1 MENKTMMTDL
11 YELTMAQTYFD
22 SGEKDKE
29 VLFDAFFRREPLEA
43 GYAVMAGLDNII
55 EYIKNLK
62 FTDKDIEY
70 LRELGLF
77 SDAFLAYLS
86 NFKFTGDIY
95 AIPDG
100 TPVFR
105 NEPLITVRAPII
117 EAQII
122 ETAILSY
129 LNAAICYSTA
139 ARKVVEAAGDI
150 KVMEFGARRAFGPD
164 AAVEASKCSYLSGVA
179 GTSNVLAGKKYNIPV
194 MGTMAHSLIQ
204 QADSEYEAFLNF
216 AKSYPNN
223 CVLLVDTY
231 DTLKTGIPNAI
242 RVAKEFLIPNGFKL
256 KGVRIDSGDLAY
268 LSKEAK
274 KMFIEAGLD
283 DVQICLSNG
292 LKPETIKGLI
302 DQGAVVN
309 SIGLGDNIVAPDNAR
324 VGCVYKNV
332 AVIKDGEIIPKI
344 KISSDAIKTI
354 NPGLKKV
361 YRFYDKESG
370 YAIADLIALYDEV
383 IPEDEYVL
391 VDPADETNRQ
401 KITNYVVR
409 ELHERVFENG
419 EYVYETRTLED
430 SREYCEEQMQTI
442 YPEVKRIH
450 NPHKHYVDLS
460 EKLLNT
466 KKEMIMDIKN
476 NI

>member
-70 LRELGLF
+70 LRELDLF
-77 SDAFLAYLS
+77 SDAFLDYLA

-223 CVLLVDTY
+223 CVLLIDTY
-231 DTLKTGIPNAI
+231 DTLKTGVPNAI
-242 RVAKEFLIPNGFKL
+242 RVAKEYLIPNGYRL

-268 LSKEAK
+268 LSKAAK

-302 DQGAVVN
+302 DQGAIVN

-391 VDPADETNRQ
+391 IDPADETNRQ
-401 KITNYVVR
+401 KITNYIVR
-409 ELHERVFENG
+409 ELHEKVFESG
-419 EYVYETRTLED
+419 EYVYETKTLED

-466 KKEMIMDIKN
+466 KKEMIMNIKN

>member
-77 SDAFLAYLS
+77 SDAFLDYLS

-105 NEPLITVRAPII
+105 SEPLITVRAPII

-164 AAVEASKCSYLSGVA
+164 AAVEASKCAYLSGVA

-332 AVIKDGEIIPKI
+332 AVIKEGEIVPKI

-391 VDPADETNRQ
+391 IDPADETNRQ
-401 KITNYVVR
+401 KISNYIVR
-409 ELHERVFENG
+409 ELHEKVFESG
-419 EYVYETRTLED
+419 EYVYETKTLED

-466 KKEMIMDIKN
+466 KKEMIMNIKN

>member
-77 SDAFLAYLS
+77 SDAFLDYLS

-164 AAVEASKCSYLSGVA
+164 AAVEASKCAYLSGVA

-332 AVIKDGEIIPKI
+332 AVIRDSEIIPKI

-391 VDPADETNRQ
+391 IDPADETNRQ
-401 KITNYVVR
+401 KISNYIVR
-409 ELHERVFENG
+409 ELHEKVFESG
-419 EYVYETRTLED
+419 EYVYETKTLED

-466 KKEMIMDIKN
+466 KKEMIMNIKN

>member
-70 LRELGLF
+70 LRELDLF
-77 SDAFLAYLS
+77 SDAFLDYLA

-223 CVLLVDTY
+223 CVLLIDTY
-231 DTLKTGIPNAI
+231 DTLKTGVPNAI
-242 RVAKEFLIPNGFKL
+242 RVAKEYLIPNGYRL

-302 DQGAVVN
+302 DQGAIVN

-361 YRFYDKESG
+361 YRFYDKTTG
-370 YAIADLIALYDEV
+370 YAIADLITLYDEV
-383 IPEDEYVL
+383 IPEDGYVL
-391 VDPADETNRQ
+391 IDPADETNRQ
-401 KITNYVVR
+401 KITNYIVR

-419 EYVYETRTLED
+419 EYVYETKTLKD

-466 KKEMIMDIKN
+466 KKEMIMNIKN

>member
-29 VLFDAFFRREPLEA
+29 VLFDAFFRREPLGA
-43 GYAVMAGLDNII
+43 GYAVMAGLDNVI

-70 LRELGLF
+70 LRELDLF
-77 SDAFLAYLS
+77 SDAFLDYLA
-86 NFKFTGDIY
+86 NFRFTGDIY

-223 CVLLVDTY
+223 CILLIDTY
-231 DTLKTGIPNAI
+231 DTLKTGVPNAI
-242 RVAKEFLIPNGFKL
+242 RVAKEYLIPNGYRL

-268 LSKEAK
+268 LSKEARR
-274 KMFIEAGLD
+274 MFDEAGLN

-302 DQGAVVN
+302 DQGAIVN

-332 AVIKDGEIIPKI
+332 AVIKEGEIVPKI

-361 YRFYDKESG
+361 YRFYDKANG

-391 VDPADETNRQ
+391 IDPADETNRQ
-401 KITNYVVR
+401 KITNYIVR

-430 SREYCEEQMQTI
+430 SRAYCEEQMHTI
-442 YPEVKRIH
+442 YPEVRRIH
-450 NPHKHYVDLS
+450 NPHKQYVDLS
-460 EKLLNT
+460 EKLLNM
-466 KKEMIMDIKN
+466 KKEMIMEIKT

>member
-29 VLFDAFFRREPLEA
+29 VLFDAFFRREPLGA
-43 GYAVMAGLDNII
+43 GYAVMAGLDNVI

-70 LRELGLF
+70 LRELDLF
-77 SDAFLAYLS
+77 SDAFLDYLA
-86 NFKFTGDIY
+86 NFRFTGDIY

-223 CVLLVDTY
+223 CILLIDTY
-231 DTLKTGIPNAI
+231 DTLKTGVPNAI
-242 RVAKEFLIPNGFKL
+242 RVAKEYLIPNGYRL

-268 LSKEAK
+268 LSKEARR
-274 KMFIEAGLD
+274 MFDEAGLN

-302 DQGAVVN
+302 DQGAIVN

-361 YRFYDKESG
+361 YRFYDKANG

-391 VDPADETNRQ
+391 IDPADETNRQ
-401 KITNYVVR
+401 KITNYIVR

-430 SREYCEEQMQTI
+430 SRAYCEEQMHTI
-442 YPEVKRIH
+442 YPEVRRIH
-450 NPHKHYVDLS
+450 NPHKQYVDLS
-460 EKLLNT
+460 EKLLNM
-466 KKEMIMDIKN
+466 KKEMIMEIKT